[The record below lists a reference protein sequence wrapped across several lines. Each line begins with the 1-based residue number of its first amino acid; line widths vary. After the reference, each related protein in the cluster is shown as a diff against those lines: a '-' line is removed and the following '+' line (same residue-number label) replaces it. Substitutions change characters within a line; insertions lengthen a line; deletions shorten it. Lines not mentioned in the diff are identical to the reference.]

1 MVAIIMPLIK
11 TRPIAPV
18 PATLQC
24 LHPVLARL
32 YAARGV
38 QSLDDVQHKLK
49 HLATAQ
55 QLHGMNAALA
65 LLTTA
70 LQQQQRIV
78 IVGDFDADGA
88 TSTAL
93 SVLALRAMGA
103 RYVDYLV
110 PNRFKFGYGLTP
122 EIVDVALA
130 EKKPH
135 LIMTVD
141 NGISSREGVERAK
154 QAGVKVLITDHH
166 LTGKTLPNADA
177 IINPNQPDCG
187 FPSKN
192 LAGVGVAFYLM
203 AALCSHLKAIGWFG
217 QRTPPNMAD
226 FLDIVALGTVADVV
240 QLDYNNRILVAQGL
254 ERIRAGQ
261 CRAGIKALLA
271 VAKRELASLQAE
283 DLAFAIAPR
292 LNAAGRLDDMSQ
304 GIECLITDSA
314 QDAHIMA
321 QALDELNVERRHIE
335 SDMQQQALDALQQCD
350 WTDNNVPSA
359 LVLFNPDWHQGVIG
373 IVAGRLKEKFHRP
386 SIVFAPVDE
395 NSEFIK
401 GSARSISGI
410 HIRDAIELVTVR
422 HAGLITHFGGH
433 AMAAGM
439 TIPRA
444 NFEAFQQAF
453 SQVIDEIANED
464 ILTAALITDGE
475 LDAQH
480 INLEMAQLL
489 RRSGPWGQ
497 AFPEPVFVG
506 EFALNDFNVLKEKHL
521 KLKLRHP
528 LTDDDLEAIAFNV
541 DMKAWS
547 NNTQRLLLV
556 YRLDVNTFRGESR
569 LQLKVEYWQAV
580 R

>member
-1 MVAIIMPLIK
+1 MPKILK
-11 TRPIAPV
+11 TRAIPV
-18 PATLQC
+18 ISDELKN
-24 LHPVLARL
+24 LHPVLARV

-38 QSLDDVQHKLK
+38 DAPEQVQHKLK

-55 QLHGMNAALA
+55 QLHGLTAALA

-103 RYVDYLV
+103 KYVDYLV

-130 EKKPH
+130 EKNPQ

-166 LTGKTLPNADA
+166 LTGKTLPEADA
-177 IINPNQPDCG
+177 IINPNQPDCH

-203 AALCSHLKAIGWFG
+203 AALCTHLKSLGWFAHKSM
-217 QRTPPNMAD
+217 PNMTD
-226 FLDIVALGTVADVV
+226 FLDLVALGTVADVV

-254 ERIRAGQ
+254 EKIRAGQ

-271 VAKRELASLQAE
+271 VAKRDLASLQAE

-292 LNAAGRLDDMSQ
+292 LNAAGRLDNMSQ
-304 GIECLITDSA
+304 GIECLLTTSSQEA
-314 QDAHIMA
+314 QMMA
-321 QALDELNVERRHIE
+321 NALDELNIERRHIE
-335 SDMQQQALDALQQCD
+335 SDMQEQALAALQALD
-350 WTDNNVPSA
+350 WTEENLPSA
-359 LVLFNPDWHQGVIG
+359 LVLFNPEWHQGVIG

-395 NSEFIK
+395 HSDFIK
-401 GSARSISGI
+401 GSARSIAGI

-422 HAGLITHFGGH
+422 HAGLVTHFGGH

-444 NFEAFQQAF
+444 NFTAFQQAF
-453 SQVIDEIANED
+453 LQVIDELATEEH
-464 ILTAALITDGE
+464 LTAAIVTDGE
-475 LDAQH
+475 LAEH
-480 INLEMAQLL
+480 YINLEVAQLL
-489 RRSGPWGQ
+489 RTSGPWGQ
-497 AFPEPVFVG
+497 AFPEPLFVG
-506 EFALNDFNVLKEKHL
+506 EFNVNDFNVLKEKHL
-521 KLKLRHP
+521 KFKLAHP
-528 LTDDDLEAIAFNV
+528 QTGNDLEAIAFNV
-541 DMKAWS
+541 DIKTWS
-547 NNTQRLLLV
+547 NQTQRVLLA

-580 R
+580 I